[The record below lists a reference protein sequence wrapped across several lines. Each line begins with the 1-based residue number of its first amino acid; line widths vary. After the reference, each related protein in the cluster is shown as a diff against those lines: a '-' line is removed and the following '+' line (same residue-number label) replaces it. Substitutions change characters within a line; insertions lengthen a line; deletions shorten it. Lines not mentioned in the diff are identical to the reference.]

1 MCWDP
6 YLTEHVESSPQASTA
21 GLLLFSLAL
30 KHREVKNLSKV
41 IQQVGADPGFEP
53 IQALDEET
61 EAEQGQGS
69 SLTGVSPG
77 SLMKN

>member
-1 MCWDP
+1 MEEDF
-6 YLTEHVESSPQASTA
+6 
-21 GLLLFSLAL
+21 LLDDDDLENQLIVQS
-30 KHREVKNLSKV
+30 E
-41 IQQVGADPGFEP
+41 
-53 IQALDEET
+53 DEEA